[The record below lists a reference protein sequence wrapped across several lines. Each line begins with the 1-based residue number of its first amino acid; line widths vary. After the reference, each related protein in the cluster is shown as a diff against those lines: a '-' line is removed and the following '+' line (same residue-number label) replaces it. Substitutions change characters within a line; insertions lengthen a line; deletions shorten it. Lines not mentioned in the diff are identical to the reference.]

1 MNKRK
6 ERLQYL
12 LSLTVSVL
20 LALVLGGVLMAAT
33 GHDPLEGYGALIT
46 GAFGSP
52 RGIGNTLA
60 KSATLCLTGLATAVA
75 AQAGIFNVGGEGQL
89 FLGGMAAAMAG
100 VLLSGL
106 NAVIAIPLAFLAACA
121 AGGLYALI
129 PALLKVKLKVN
140 EVITTVMLNSVAII
154 QSGRDVP
161 RGVIFC
167 VTLLMRPSRF
177 VVVPFFS
184 P

>member
-89 FLGGMAAAMAG
+89 YLGAMAAAVVGAQVHAPAWLVTVLSLLAAMAARILG
-100 VLLSGL
+100 CDRESKLLYDISSLLSVLMSTIIGVS
-106 NAVIAIPLAFLAACA
+106 AVFL
-121 AGGLYALI
+121 I
-129 PALLKVKLKVN
+129 
-140 EVITTVMLNSVAII
+140 SVAIFI
-154 QSGRDVP
+154 KI
-161 RGVIFC
+161 GVS
-167 VTLLMRPSRF
+167 V
-177 VVVPFFS
+177 
-184 P
+184 